1 MVILPRAP
9 GVICPLDRMAQLK
22 VSHGRRKR
30 TCPEGFAIVDGTGV
44 TPHGVN
50 MGSNSF
56 AVNHWLKIEDKTV
69 R

>member
-1 MVILPRAP
+1 
-9 GVICPLDRMAQLK
+9 MAQLK

-30 TCPEGFAIVDGTGV
+30 TCPEGFAIVDGAGV
-44 TPHGVN
+44 TPHGAN

-56 AVNHWLKIEDKTV
+56 AVNHWLKTGDKTV